1 MQKLCVSIAVA
12 LVGVVLVAV
21 GFDQTEGAIQS
32 AQTGLSLRL
41 IYCGIFLTIGIVGL
55 TLLPHYTLT
64 EKRVLEIQSDLAK
77 RRETSS
83 ED

>member
-1 MQKLCVSIAVA
+1 
-12 LVGVVLVAV
+12 
-21 GFDQTEGAIQS
+21 
-32 AQTGLSLRL
+32 
-41 IYCGIFLTIGIVGL
+41 
-55 TLLPHYTLT
+55 LPHYTLT